1 MNSKEKDIPELKKA
15 SEPATTD
22 NAESGV
28 APATT
33 KPCASPPDTKPEPK
47 EKPQVASATDAADT
61 ADDDLSGQ
69 LEGLRGE
76 LDSKLPG
83 PERFLT
89 FEKALEGRERNEID
103 ENDPMSP
110 GRFPN
115 SPRLLLRYGV
125 IFLLIATIVA
135 AAAFIFM
142 RVEIPQL
149 IGVPAVEAS
158 ETIRELGLDFEIFE
172 EESADAESGTI
183 ISTTPGPG
191 EAAFRGTTVVLRV
204 AINETHVSVPD
215 IRGMTLAQAR
225 ETLTGARLD
234 TRVIQTFDSTVP
246 QGNVVGFLPVQGS
259 SLPIGS
265 TVTVM
270 ASSGVVEEPLSV
282 PRVIGLDE
290 ASALTVLSEAGFN
303 PSFFY
308 AASTRGED
316 GQVISQTPGEGNMVN
331 PGSPI
336 LVLIS
341 TGTSTTDLQV
351 PDITGETD
359 VAASTIMEEAG
370 FVPEAYAMVDT
381 EAPLG
386 SVISQMPPRQ
396 DMLLRSGERLGFLVS
411 RGESTAV
418 EVPSILGLDQTSA
431 LEQLRSLGL
440 NPVTVLNPELTQGEQ
455 TAGAIITQQFPAG
468 GSQYHLGLPVLL
480 YVSLQD

>member
-1 MNSKEKDIPELKKA
+1 MSNKEKDIQELENSSDSPDA
-15 SEPATTD
+15 
-22 NAESGV
+22 NAQKGET
-28 APATT
+28 P
-33 KPCASPPDTKPEPK
+33 
-47 EKPQVASATDAADT
+47 AADFDVHAGAELELDLDLDLE
-61 ADDDLSGQ
+61 ADEEEVDPQGEDDELSGH

-76 LDSKLPG
+76 LDSQLPG
-83 PERFLT
+83 PERFLS
-89 FEKALEGRERNEID
+89 FEKALEGRERKKIN

-115 SPRLLLRYGV
+115 SPRALLRYGLITLSV
-125 IFLLIATIVA
+125 AVFVVAVASIFL
-135 AAAFIFM
+135 
-142 RVEIPQL
+142 RVDIPQL

-158 ETIRELGLDFEIFE
+158 ETIRGLGLDFEIFE
-172 EESADAESGTI
+172 EEDTDFLSGTV

-191 EAAFRGTTVVLRV
+191 ESAFLGTTVVIRV
-204 AINETHVSVPD
+204 AVNETHVGVPD
-215 IRGMTLAQAR
+215 IRGMTLTEAQEA
-225 ETLTGARLD
+225 LTGARLD

-246 QGNVVGFLPVQGS
+246 QGNIVGFLPVQGS
-259 SLPIGS
+259 LLPIGS

-351 PDITGETD
+351 PDVTGETD
-359 VAASTIMEEAG
+359 VAASTIIEASG

-411 RGESTAV
+411 RGESAAV
-418 EVPSILGLDQTSA
+418 EVPSILGLDQASA

-440 NPVTVLNPELTQGEQ
+440 NPVTVLNPELAQGEQ

-480 YVSLQD
+480 YLSLQD